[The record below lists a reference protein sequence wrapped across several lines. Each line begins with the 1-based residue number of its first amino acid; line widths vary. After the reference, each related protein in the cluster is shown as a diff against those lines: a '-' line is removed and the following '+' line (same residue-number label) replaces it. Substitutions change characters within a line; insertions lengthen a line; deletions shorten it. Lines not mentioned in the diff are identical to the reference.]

1 MSLAAYKLLHVLGIV
16 FLFAALGGSVLV
28 HWVRLEEAA
37 RARARKIAGIT
48 HGVALLL
55 VAFAGF
61 GALAKLRLYVGE
73 TDLEAV
79 ALLPGWVWGKIV
91 IWALLGAAP
100 FVLRRKPALA
110 GVFWWLL
117 PLLGAAAAYL
127 AFYKPA

>member
-1 MSLAAYKLLHVLGIV
+1 MTLAAYKLLHVLGIV

-28 HWVRLEEAA
+28 HWVRLEEPA

-61 GALAKLRLYVGE
+61 GALARLGL
-73 TDLEAV
+73 TSA
-79 ALLPGWVWGKIV
+79 ALPLWVWGKIV
-91 IWALLGAAP
+91 LWALLGAAP
-100 FVLRRKPALA
+100 FVLRRRPALA
-110 GVFWWLL
+110 GAFWWLL

>member
-1 MSLAAYKLLHVLGIV
+1 MTLAAYKLLHVLGMV

-61 GALAKLRLYVGE
+61 GALARLG
-73 TDLEAV
+73 LISA
-79 ALLPGWVWGKIV
+79 ALPLWVWGKIV
-91 IWALLGAAP
+91 LWALLGAAP

-127 AFYKPA
+127 AFYKPV

>member
-1 MSLAAYKLLHVLGIV
+1 MTLAAYKLLHVLGML

-28 HWVRLEEAA
+28 HRVRLEEAA
-37 RARARKIAGIT
+37 LARARKLVGIT

-61 GALAKLRLYVGE
+61 GALARLGL
-73 TDLEAV
+73 TDV
-79 ALLPGWVWGKIV
+79 ALPLWVWGKIV
-91 IWALLGAAP
+91 LWVLLGAAP
-100 FVLRRKPALA
+100 FALRKWPGLA
-110 GVFWWLL
+110 GLFWWLL

>member
-1 MSLAAYKLLHVLGIV
+1 MTLAAYKLLHVLGMV

-28 HWVRLEEAA
+28 HWVRLENGA

-55 VAFAGF
+55 VAIAGF
-61 GALAKLRLYVGE
+61 GALARLG
-73 TDLEAV
+73 LGSP
-79 ALLPGWVWGKIV
+79 ALWPLWVWGKIV

-100 FVLRRKPALA
+100 FVLRSKPTLA
-110 GVFWWLL
+110 SLLWWLL